1 MSFSVDINSI
11 ANTLKEARAS
21 QEIIDKA
28 VTQGKSDPIEEGKM
42 LKFHKAFDDAETK
55 QSAPKKVSTI
65 AMSQKKYNGI
75 DDFLRGNE
83 NEMNKTVLRT
93 KAANSNYEQTFGDK
107 ISERLQSCSI
117 IRQLANNVTISGE
130 FFEAVNYLNEIGTS
144 WSADG
149 STVAPLPTAA
159 AQNFVKNIIK
169 TFDLTA
175 QPQIT
180 SRLLADAQIDLESYV
195 IDMLCDMFALQ
206 ENNAFLNG
214 DGITMPRGILKYPST
229 GAGSIL
235 RTTSKNPSNISVD
248 GIMNLYYSLSDS
260 YTQNASF
267 IMHKSAVYTIR
278 TMKDAAGQYLW
289 MPGILSGTADT
300 LLGCPLYT
308 SNYMPKVAAGN
319 DVVIF
324 GDIKKAYT
332 IVDRGDISIQRDPFS
347 SKPYINFFT
356 TKRIGGDVVNP
367 NAINIMRIGA

>member
-55 QSAPKKVSTI
+55 QPASKKVSTI

-75 DDFLRGNE
+75 DDFLRGNG
-83 NEMNKTVLRT
+83 EMNKTVLRT
-93 KAANSNYEQTFGDK
+93 KAANSSYEYSFNDK
-107 ISERLQSCSI
+107 IQEKLQSCCI
-117 IRQLANNVTISGE
+117 IRQLANNVMISGE
-130 FFEAVNYLNEIGTS
+130 FFEAVTYLNAIGTS

-149 STVAPLPTAA
+149 STIAPLPTTAN
-159 AQNFVKNIIK
+159 QNFIKNIIK

-180 SRLLADAQIDLESYV
+180 SRLLADTQIDLESYV
-195 IDMLCDMFALQ
+195 LDMLCDMFALQ

-235 RTTSKNPSNISVD
+235 RTTSRNPANISVD
-248 GIMNLYYSLSDS
+248 GIMNLYYSLSDL

-267 IMHKSAVYTIR
+267 IMHKSAVYAIR
-278 TMKDAAGQYLW
+278 TMKDATGQYLW
-289 MPGILSGTADT
+289 LPGLLSGTADT

-308 SNYMPKVAAGN
+308 SNYMPQVAAGN

-332 IVDRGDISIQRDPFS
+332 IVDRGDLAIQRDPFS

-356 TKRIGGDVVNP
+356 TKRIGGDITNPSAVNV
-367 NAINIMRIGA
+367 MRIGA

>member
-55 QSAPKKVSTI
+55 QSASKKVSTI

-75 DDFLRGNE
+75 DDFLRGNG
-83 NEMNKTVLRT
+83 EMNKTVLRT
-93 KAANSNYEQTFGDK
+93 KAANSSYEYSFNDK
-107 ISERLQSCSI
+107 IQEKLQSCCI
-117 IRQLANNVTISGE
+117 IRQLANNVMISGE
-130 FFEAVNYLNEIGTS
+130 FFEAVTYLNAIGTS

-149 STVAPLPTAA
+149 STVAPLPTTAN
-159 AQNFVKNIIK
+159 QNFIKNIIK

-180 SRLLADAQIDLESYV
+180 SRLLADTQIDLESYV
-195 IDMLCDMFALQ
+195 LDMLCDMFALQ
-206 ENNAFLNG
+206 ENNAFING

-235 RTTSKNPSNISVD
+235 RTTSRNASNISVD
-248 GIMNLYYSLSDS
+248 GIMNLYYSLSDL

-267 IMHKSAVYTIR
+267 IMHKSAVYAIR

-289 MPGILSGTADT
+289 LPGVLSGTADT

-308 SNYMPKVAAGN
+308 SNYMPQVAAGN

-332 IVDRGDISIQRDPFS
+332 IVDRGDLAIQRDPFS

-356 TKRIGGDVVNP
+356 TKRIGGDITNP
-367 NAINIMRIGA
+367 NAINVMRIGA

>member
-55 QSAPKKVSTI
+55 QPASKKVSTI
-65 AMSQKKYNGI
+65 GMSQKKYNGI
-75 DDFLRGNE
+75 DDFLRGNG
-83 NEMNKTVLRT
+83 EMNKTVLRT
-93 KAANSNYEQTFGDK
+93 KAANSSYEYSFNDK
-107 ISERLQSCSI
+107 IQEKLQSCCI
-117 IRQLANNVTISGE
+117 IRQLANNVMISGE
-130 FFEAVNYLNEIGTS
+130 FFEAVTYLNAIGTS

-149 STVAPLPTAA
+149 STVAPLPTTAN
-159 AQNFVKNIIK
+159 QNFIKNIIK

-180 SRLLADAQIDLESYV
+180 SRLLADTQIDLESYV
-195 IDMLCDMFALQ
+195 LDMLCDMFTLQ

-248 GIMNLYYSLSDS
+248 GIMSLYYSLSDL

-267 IMHKSAVYTIR
+267 IMHKSAVYVIR

-289 MPGILSGTADT
+289 LPGVLSGTADT

-308 SNYMPKVAAGN
+308 SNYMPQVAAGN

-332 IVDRGDISIQRDPFS
+332 IVDRGDLAIQRDPFS

-356 TKRIGGDVVNP
+356 TKRIGGDVTNP
-367 NAINIMRIGA
+367 NAVNVMRIGA